1 MLSDLDCASTRVLCA
16 LLACRALPCLYVTAS
31 TVVAFAPSR
40 AALLQLLTS
49 LLFALPL
56 LPSLPHL
63 SVPKVSV
70 VRDFPAS
77 MQVKSLRRSTLLLGL
92 VLCCVGAA
100 VHAHDVMK
108 HRMVYDGH
116 SNVYYVRHGKQLDIA
131 CNVSHYVSTLSS
143 IQYAWKNNYSSL
155 KSALENAEADA
166 KKKADGLTAEEMKS
180 IQIKRDKAV
189 EQSRKARKDMDD
201 KYPLLSDVHNSIYYA
216 ELCLKKFIENYLKCF
231 HKVARL
237 DLPAAENGMKE
248 WMQKYEKEVE
258 SNHSCMDKF
267 RNVISSV
274 TTMREKVEPTFKSA
288 QTVLASFNETVQETR
303 RLQELKRIQ
312 REKAVVACEV
322 EKQFSIVKQF
332 FIALKSI
339 AVDALAVAREL
350 KERAEVTSGQAVAY
364 GVAGNI
370 TLGDVEEMYSTAS
383 RVAVNATDALSRCYP
398 LPHTFAQ
405 LRPEVQGARLCEQN
419 IANERAVL
427 VHTTVGNIKLS
438 FPNMSEWARVS
449 MDLWGKSVKTPEIVP
464 KCETWNTTGDYCNS
478 LVKEFESSVSRCDSE
493 RKHLETELGG
503 VFELIVAAEKKL
515 KEAES
520 VVEKERQTRAEEE
533 RARIDKEEAE
543 RMKAYLEEE
552 AKRAAEK
559 RKQMREAKEEA
570 VHVAKEETVQVT
582 SEERAPTEAGSS
594 RAEYT
599 EL

>member
-1 MLSDLDCASTRVLCA
+1 
-16 LLACRALPCLYVTAS
+16 
-31 TVVAFAPSR
+31 
-40 AALLQLLTS
+40 
-49 LLFALPL
+49 
-56 LPSLPHL
+56 
-63 SVPKVSV
+63 
-70 VRDFPAS
+70 
-77 MQVKSLRRSTLLLGL
+77 MQVKCALPSALLLGL
-92 VLCCVGAA
+92 VLCSIGAV
-100 VHAHDVMK
+100 VHAKDVFTT
-108 HRMVYDGH
+108 RMVYDGH
-116 SNVYYVRHGKQLDIA
+116 SNVYMFRHGKQLDIA

-143 IQYAWKNNYSSL
+143 IQYAWRDKYTSL
-155 KSALENAEADA
+155 TRALESAEADA
-166 KKKADGLTAEEMKS
+166 KKKADDLTAEEMKS

-189 EQSRKARKDMDD
+189 EESRKARKDMDD

-267 RNVISSV
+267 RNVTSSV

-288 QTVLASFNETVQETR
+288 QTVLASFNETVQETK

-339 AVDALAVAREL
+339 AVDALAVAHKL
-350 KERAEVTSGQAVAY
+350 KERAEVTSGQAAAY

-370 TLGDVEEMYSTAS
+370 TLGDVEGMYSTAS

-405 LRPEVQGARLCEQN
+405 LRPEVKGARPCEQD
-419 IANERAVL
+419 IANERTVL
-427 VHTTVGNIKLS
+427 VHTTVENIKLN

-449 MDLWGKSVKTPEIVP
+449 MDLWGKSVKTPAEILP
-464 KCETWNTTGDYCNS
+464 RCKTWNTTVDYCNS
-478 LVKEFESSVSRCDSE
+478 LVKVFESTVNHSDSE

-503 VFELIVAAEKKL
+503 VFELIAAAEKRL
-515 KEAES
+515 KEAEE

-570 VHVAKEETVQVT
+570 VHVAKEETVQAT

-599 EL
+599 ELVVSDLLGEEDDEDENKIQVDVAPGNVSNVGKKWNSKTMLVATVVPVVVVLGAGSAWFVRQRAHTAKKVA